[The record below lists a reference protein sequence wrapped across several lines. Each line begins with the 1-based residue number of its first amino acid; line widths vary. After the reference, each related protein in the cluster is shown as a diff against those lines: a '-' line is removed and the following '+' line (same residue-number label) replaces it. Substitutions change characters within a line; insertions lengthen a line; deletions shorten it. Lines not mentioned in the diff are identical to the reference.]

1 MTINQMIVSVCK
13 ALRAKVAPNFVKLAI
28 MNEGYSE
35 MRANTIIGWAG
46 QINANNPQ
54 NQSAGRCL

>member
-1 MTINQMIVSVCK
+1 MNINETIISVVK
-13 ALRAKVAPNFVKLAI
+13 ALRARVAHNFIMLAL
-28 MNEGYSE
+28 MNEGYSQE
-35 MRANTIIGWAG
+35 RANTIIGWAR